1 MQRLGKLI
9 LIRKFISNE
18 LEKYMRFN
26 INNKLNFTDSF
37 QFLSTSLVSLVKIW
51 VKLIVSIGVKNLMV
65 NLI

>member
-9 LIRKFISNE
+9 LIRKFVSNE

-65 NLI
+65 KY

>member
-26 INNKLNFTDSF
+26 INNNLNFTDSF

-65 NLI
+65 KY

>member
-37 QFLSTSLVSLVKIW
+37 QFLSTSLVTLVKIW

-65 NLI
+65 KY

>member
-65 NLI
+65 KY

>member
-9 LIRKFISNE
+9 LIRTFISNE

-65 NLI
+65 KY